1 MVGRKFEARFCSG
14 DYPEMSMRF
23 GSLRVRGPLLL
34 VLVAVVGAA
43 CGSSGGATCGVA
55 QTCGGDVVG
64 TWKVTSSCLS
74 ATPDAFGMTSCPM
87 APVDLSRFVLTG
99 TTTFR
104 ADKTEETTAT
114 LSGMF
119 TISFPSSCLA
129 PAGGPVD
136 CAQVTAGLLTKSAS
150 ADATFSS
157 ASCKSGGGGCVCDFT
172 VKPMTMTETDTY
184 VTSGA
189 SLTETSSD
197 GTVDVSTYCV
207 SGTTL
212 TEHLEGTK
220 MMGNQGLSGSVTLR
234 KQ

>member
-1 MVGRKFEARFCSG
+1 
-14 DYPEMSMRF
+14 
-23 GSLRVRGPLLL
+23 
-34 VLVAVVGAA
+34 
-43 CGSSGGATCGVA
+43 
-55 QTCGGDVVG
+55 
-64 TWKVTSSCLS
+64 
-74 ATPDAFGMTSCPM
+74 MTSCPM

-104 ADKTEETTAT
+104 ADKTEESTGT

-119 TISFPSSCLA
+119 TIDFPSSCLA
-129 PAGGPVD
+129 SAGGTLD
-136 CAQVTAGLLTKSAS
+136 CNQLTAGLNASAS
-150 ADATFSS
+150 VDATFSS
-157 ASCKSGGGGCVCDFT
+157 ASCTSGGGGCVCEFT
-172 VKPMTMTETDTY
+172 VKPMTMTETQTY

-212 TEHLEGTK
+212 TEHLDGTK
-220 MMGNQGLSGSVTLR
+220 MMGNQGLSGTITLM